1 MAKVKKSFDREL
13 MYKKI
18 MPTNMR
24 KNSEQTTEGEKNSDG
39 EEDLSQKEATISI
52 NADTIYIYE
61 NPDDEKNET
70 ENLVKDESSVQ
81 NNSDNEIEE
90 KSDIILCNI
99 MEKLVLEKLDMAM
112 KKMNCCKC
120 DRCREDIIA
129 LALNSLKPVYI
140 VATREEIADKVE
152 ELDKQGLEV
161 TTAVLKAVLSIRK
174 NPRH

>member
-24 KNSEQTTEGEKNSDG
+24 KSSEQTAEDEKISDG
-39 EEDLSQKEATISI
+39 EEDLSQKEANISI

-61 NPDDEKNET
+61 NPDDVKNET
-70 ENLVKDESSVQ
+70 KNSERDETAVQ
-81 NNSDNEIEE
+81 NNSDNEIGE
-90 KSDIILCNI
+90 KRGIILCNI
-99 MEKLVLEKLDMAM
+99 MEKLVLEKLDIAM

-120 DRCREDIIA
+120 ERCREDIIA
-129 LALNSLKPVYI
+129 LALNSLKPMYI

-152 ELDKQGLEV
+152 ELDRQGLEV
-161 TTAVLKAVLSIRK
+161 TTAVLKAVLFIRK